1 MCAVFI
7 HIIFVYIHIYKYI
20 MSVIF
25 RYLDSYE
32 FVNKKGLN
40 KTFFFLDGRVSTQAP
55 LWLHWCSGEHG
66 AFPAATW
73 PLVSRQHFEG
83 VPALLLD
90 LPGMFEPLDLP
101 LFASQSPIFSRIP
114 RRRFYSTYQTCCWSK
129 RPCVCLTTRLVSIHH
144 SRMYDVGRS
153 VLTFKRS
160 WSRKTCICLAA
171 MKNKSN
177 SFGLFWLLF

>member
-1 MCAVFI
+1 
-7 HIIFVYIHIYKYI
+7 

-40 KTFFFLDGRVSTQAP
+40 KTFFFLDGRMSTQAP

-90 LPGMFEPLDLP
+90 LPGMFERAGSSSC
-101 LFASQSPIFSRIP
+101 ASWPASIP
-114 RRRFYSTYQTCCWSK
+114 
-129 RPCVCLTTRLVSIHH
+129 PE
-144 SRMYDVGRS
+144 
-153 VLTFKRS
+153 
-160 WSRKTCICLAA
+160 A
-171 MKNKSN
+171 
-177 SFGLFWLLF
+177 